1 MTTKASLLSSFGVCT
16 WCVLEYDDEI
26 SLLCLCCFLLSC
38 KKRQWTWA
46 HCCFLFLQIP
56 QKMTMNLGSSL
67 SSFFLVM
74 ILFYWDDANDNKLAM
89 LVILFFWLHCHRRW
103 QWVSKVHCRLHL
115 FWLVVDDNKRDWL
128 IVVSSCVDAL

>member
-1 MTTKASLLSSFGVCT
+1 
-16 WCVLEYDDEI
+16 
-26 SLLCLCCFLLSC
+26 
-38 KKRQWTWA
+38 
-46 HCCFLFLQIP
+46 
-56 QKMTMNLGSSL
+56 
-67 SSFFLVM
+67 
-74 ILFYWDDANDNKLAM
+74 LAM